1 MQLESKTLSELRET
15 AKEMG
20 IKSVT
25 KYKKIELIEDRKSV
39 V

>member
-1 MQLESKTLSELRET
+1 MNMQLESKTLSELRET

-25 KYKKIELIEDRKSV
+25 KYKK
-39 V
+39 